1 MKPTRLLIL
10 IIFSVSFLNAEAQGI
25 DYNFLCKLQQKRT
38 PTMNTAMEW
47 TSNSLVLA
55 PAVPASL
62 WVASSL
68 SHDDA
73 FQLKQIATATT
84 ISFVTAAIVTE
95 GIKLTVRRPRPYN
108 GYPDDLIPVK
118 TTLGFSFPSGH
129 TSLTFSVA
137 TSLSL
142 SCPKWYVIAPS
153 MLWASSVA
161 FSRLYLG
168 VHYPSDVLTGMVVGV
183 ASGIFSHWLSKRLYE
198 DSDLPAPKLVTMPI
212 VIKF

>member
-1 MKPTRLLIL
+1 MKTG
-10 IIFSVSFLNAEAQGI
+10 ATKTTMKTEAYAKVNLTLEVFGVRGDGYHALRSI
-25 DYNFLCKLQQKRT
+25 
-38 PTMNTAMEW
+38 
-47 TSNSLVLA
+47 VA
-55 PAVPASL
+55 PI
-62 WVASSL
+62 SL
-68 SHDDA
+68 SDTLEID
-73 FQLKQIATATT
+73 LSDGLSSDT
-84 ISFVTAAIVTE
+84 
-95 GIKLTVRRPRPYN
+95 